1 MIMTEKV
8 IHNVKEYNSALDRL
22 ILEIENLKLS
32 ENCDSFEIRELQKM
46 KREGFTI
53 LNSSSKR
60 KKIEKL
66 FDDFYDEYTYELAKV
81 VRGE

>member
-1 MIMTEKV
+1 
-8 IHNVKEYNSALDRL
+8 
-22 ILEIENLKLS
+22 
-32 ENCDSFEIRELQKM
+32 M
-46 KREGFTI
+46 KREGVVV

-66 FDDFYDEYTYELAKV
+66 FDDFYDEYTYELARA